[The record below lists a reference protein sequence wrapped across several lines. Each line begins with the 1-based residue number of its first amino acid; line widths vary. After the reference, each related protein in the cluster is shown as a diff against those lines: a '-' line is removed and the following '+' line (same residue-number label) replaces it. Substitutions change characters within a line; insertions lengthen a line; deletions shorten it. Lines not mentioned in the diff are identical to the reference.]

1 MKPCVRCEHQP
12 ARLLDSQDTAPP
24 TTCTVAVHHTLAP
37 YLAVT
42 VSLLEWEG
50 VKGGAREG

>member
-24 TTCTVAVHHTLAP
+24 TTCTAAVHHTLAP